1 LRERRRSERTS
12 TASIPVQLS
21 EINGELIDL
30 SLTGAAVV
38 HRSPFKSGASATLIF
53 PSYGGI
59 YIPCQVLR
67 SVVQVRRN
75 EQGSEYVFR
84 SAIVFHEIPPDQK
97 EAFREF
103 LEIQIARLR
112 EKQVEAAKVE
122 DAAGA
127 SSANVVADGGGE
139 DEVAPADTSADAPS
153 FDALDADDE
162 VV

>member
-1 LRERRRSERTS
+1 M
-12 TASIPVQLS
+12 QLS

-67 SVVQVRRN
+67 SVVQVRRS
-75 EQGSEYVFR
+75 EEGSEYVFR
-84 SAIVFHEIPPDQK
+84 SAIIFHEIPPDQ
-97 EAFREF
+97 EQPLREF
-103 LEIQIARLR
+103 LQIQIARLR
-112 EKQVEAAKVE
+112 EKQVDAAK
-122 DAAGA
+122 DGA
-127 SSANVVADGGGE
+127 EPADGSPAKDVVSESGAGDEIASE
-139 DEVAPADTSADAPS
+139 DAPADASADAPP